1 MWKQNRRQIWMSII
15 AAVGLLAVGT
25 TGIASYEH
33 LTYGESFYRT
43 VMLLLTRDNHFEFHS
58 NAARTLAVSLVL
70 ASYVLIAYLLK
81 WFAEYMIGLSDNV
94 RSLRVKTQISRY
106 KNHYI
111 VCGLGR
117 VGFQVAKELHNEG
130 VQFVALDRDKAKVEE
145 ASNAGFLAM
154 NLDSTEEEALKQA
167 GIDRA
172 AGLVSGLSE
181 DSSNLLVTLTAKALN
196 PNLIVVARANRAE
209 NEVKLKRAGADRVVL
224 PYQIGGF
231 HMASM
236 VLRPSVVDYMEL
248 EGKNGTSGLEVEEM
262 IVAENSQLAGRRLGN
277 DLTVS
282 GKAGATVIAIN
293 GADGT
298 SRIRPDGTEIIY
310 PGDRLIILGA
320 KQDLTDAASHIR

>member
-1 MWKQNRRQIWMSII
+1 M
-15 AAVGLLAVGT
+15 AALGMLLLGSAGFV
-25 TGIASYEH
+25 AYEH
-33 LTYGESFYRT
+33 LTWGESFYRT
-43 VMLLLTRDNHFEFHS
+43 VMLLLTRDNHFEFRS
-58 NAARTLAVSLVL
+58 NAARTLAIGLVL

-94 RSLRVKTQISRY
+94 RILRVKTHISRY
-106 KNHYI
+106 KDHYI

-145 ASNAGFLAM
+145 AAAAGFLAM
-154 NLDSTEEEALKQA
+154 NLDSTEEEALRQA

-172 AGLVSGLSE
+172 AGLVAGLSE

-196 PNLIVVARANRAE
+196 PSLVVVARANRAE
-209 NEVKLKRAGADRVVL
+209 NEVKLRRAGADRVVM

-248 EGKNGTSGLEVEEM
+248 EGKNGTAGLEVEEM
-262 IVAENSQLAGRRLGN
+262 IVAENSQLAGRRLGK
-277 DLTVS
+277 DLTVT
-282 GKAGATVIAIN
+282 GRAGATVIAIN
-293 GADGT
+293 GADGQ
-298 SRIRPDGTEIIY
+298 SRIRPDGTEMIY

-320 KQDLTDAASHIR
+320 KADLTDAAALIR

>member
-1 MWKQNRRQIWMSII
+1 MSII
-15 AAVGLLAVGT
+15 AAVGLLILGT
-25 TGIASYEH
+25 NGIVAYEH
-33 LTYGESFYRT
+33 VTYGEGFYRT

-94 RSLRVKTQISRY
+94 RILRVKTQISRY

-145 ASNAGFLAM
+145 ALNAGFLAM

-172 AGLVSGLSE
+172 AGLVAGLSE

-196 PNLIVVARANRAE
+196 PDLIVVARSNRAE
-209 NEVKLKRAGADRVVL
+209 NEVKLKRAGADRVVM

-262 IVAENSQLAGRRLGN
+262 VVAENSQLAGRRLGT
-277 DLTVS
+277 DLTVT

-320 KQDLTDAASHIR
+320 KQDLTDAAALIR

>member
-1 MWKQNRRQIWMSII
+1 M
-15 AAVGLLAVGT
+15 AAFGLLAVGT
-25 TGIASYEH
+25 SGISAYEH
-33 LTYGESFYRT
+33 LSWGESFYRT

-94 RSLRVKTQISRY
+94 RILRVKTQISRY
-106 KNHYI
+106 KDHYI

-130 VQFVALDRDKAKVEE
+130 VPFVALDRDKAKVEE
-145 ASNAGFLAM
+145 AASAGFLAM
-154 NLDSTEEEALKQA
+154 NLDSTEEDALKQA

-196 PNLIVVARANRAE
+196 PNVVVVARANRAE
-209 NEVKLKRAGADRVVL
+209 NEIKLRRAGADRVVL
-224 PYQIGGF
+224 PYQIGGY

-248 EGKNGTSGLEVEEM
+248 EGKNGTAGLEVEEM
-262 IVAENSQLAGRRLGN
+262 IVSESSQLAGRRLGK
-277 DLTVS
+277 DLTVT

-293 GADGT
+293 GADGST
-298 SRIRPDGTEIIY
+298 RIRPDGTEMIY

-320 KQDLTDAASHIR
+320 KADLTDAAALIR